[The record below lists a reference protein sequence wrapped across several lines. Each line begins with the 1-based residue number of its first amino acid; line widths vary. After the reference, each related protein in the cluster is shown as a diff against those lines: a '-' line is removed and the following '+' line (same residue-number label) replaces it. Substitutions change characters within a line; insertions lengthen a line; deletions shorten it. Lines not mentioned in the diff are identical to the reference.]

1 MYIIKLSAI
10 DSTNSYLKEL
20 VSQNTVENLA
30 VVWTTNQTNGR
41 GQMGANWVSEKDK
54 NLTFSVLVKNALH
67 DSNKIFDLNVCV
79 AVTLIEVLE
88 KYKIANLAI
97 KWPNDIL
104 ADKKKISGVLIENSF
119 KSTGEILSIVGI
131 GINVNQDDFSDLPQ
145 ASSLKKMTGL
155 SWNVEEL
162 LHLFLQQFEI
172 NLEVFQKQGEAFFW
186 DKYQQYLFK
195 RNQPAAFEMLD
206 KTRFMGSIQEVTK
219 NGLLSI
225 KREDDTMEEFEVKS
239 IKLLF

>member
-88 KYKIANLAI
+88 KYKIANLVI